1 MDFKHFIPY
10 QLSALSLK
18 ISKGLAKHYKSRFNI
33 SVPEWRVLVILNNH
47 SDITAKTIA
56 EHTQMD
62 KVPIS
67 RALKSLNEKDY
78 IVQKAHPDDARA
90 TINRLSERGEDLMA
104 VVIPDAVKYEQFLL
118 GQLSQQER
126 QQLSHLIAKFNRI
139 LE

>member
-18 ISKGLAKHYKSRFNI
+18 ISKGLSKHYRSRFNI

-47 SDITAKTIA
+47 PDITAKTIA

-67 RALKSLNEKDY
+67 RALKLLNEKNY

-90 TINRLSERGEDLMA
+90 TINRLSDRGEDLMA
-104 VVIPDAVKYEQFLL
+104 VVIPDAVKYEESLL
-118 GQLSQQER
+118 GQLSRQER
-126 QQLSHLIAKFNRI
+126 QQLSHLIDKFNRI
-139 LE
+139 LD

>member
-104 VVIPDAVKYEQFLL
+104 VVIPDAIKYEQTLL
-118 GQLSQQER
+118 GQLSEQER
-126 QQLSHLIAKFNRI
+126 QQLSHLIAKFNQI
-139 LE
+139 LD

>member
-18 ISKGLAKHYKSRFNI
+18 ISKGLSKHYRSRFNI

-47 SDITAKTIA
+47 PDITAKTIA

-67 RALKSLNEKDY
+67 RALKLLNEKNY
-78 IVQKAHPDDARA
+78 IVQKAHSDDARA
-90 TINRLSERGEDLMA
+90 TINRLSDRGEDLMA
-104 VVIPDAVKYEQFLL
+104 VVIPDAVKYEESLL
-118 GQLSQQER
+118 GQLSRQER

-139 LE
+139 LD

>member
-47 SDITAKTIA
+47 SNITAKTIA

-90 TINRLSERGEDLMA
+90 TINCLSGRGEDLMA
-104 VVIPDAVKYEQFLL
+104 VVIPDAIKYEQTLL
-118 GQLSQQER
+118 GQLSEQER
-126 QQLSHLIAKFNRI
+126 QQLSHLIAKFNQI
-139 LE
+139 LD

>member
-18 ISKGLAKHYKSRFNI
+18 ISKGLSKHYRSRFNI